1 MSCIFVGKFVSGF
14 VDKSTEK
21 LLSGILNIGD
31 QILKINDRHVENCPL
46 IEVHDIIDT
55 QQRLKFLVYP
65 AESH

>member
-1 MSCIFVGKFVSGF
+1 MSGF

-31 QILKINDRHVENCPL
+31 QILKINDRPVENCPL